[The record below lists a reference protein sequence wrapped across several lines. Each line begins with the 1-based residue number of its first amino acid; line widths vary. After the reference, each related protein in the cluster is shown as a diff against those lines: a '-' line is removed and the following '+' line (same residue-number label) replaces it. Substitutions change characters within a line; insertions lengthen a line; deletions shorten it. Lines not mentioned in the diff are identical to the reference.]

1 MRAFLNGQQGNISVP
16 AGSNIL
22 GRGQDCGLRI
32 DDPRLSRHHARL
44 LHDGSSLI
52 IEDLGSTNGVLV
64 NGERIH
70 GKKSLTSGDT
80 VVCGPCVFSVA
91 LDPTQKASASEL
103 VPGTDRK
110 PDPRQTESM
119 DPLELPSSD
128 RLPAS
133 KPGRQ
138 INPLIAAALSG
149 SGEFTATKAR
159 PDDPSSGLLKPSAMA
174 SDVSSDVL
182 KPNEQ
187 LKVQTAPL
195 IHRSDTTPRGNPIP
209 APSEIAKERLRDRKD
224 KTTGLIPNDFTP
236 TGSNALQPDFVTP
249 TPGGPAPVWKRC
261 FAGVADSVTLV
272 VLMAVVGLP
281 LIVGGYAWALSQ
293 ARAVIEN
300 GLPQLTTNPGNSAAT
315 WDLITSLFH
324 HGGIARGVD
333 IALRLMRAD
342 DQQPFLTLFVAS
354 ALGVLFIL
362 VTIIIHLIGATVVR
376 GAPFWHRLLAIEI
389 VEHRTGYHLTW
400 GRSVA
405 RWVACA
411 VLWPLAPIAL
421 GLDKR
426 SLHDVLTG
434 CAVRGKR
441 R

>member
-1 MRAFLNGQQGNISVP
+1 MRAFLNGQHGNIPVP

-44 LHDGSSLI
+44 LHDGSTLV

-70 GKKSLTSGDT
+70 GKKNLGTGDT

-91 LDPTQKASASEL
+91 LDPTQKATASEL

-110 PDPRQTESM
+110 PDPRQTEAM
-119 DPLELPSSD
+119 DPLELPGSD
-128 RLPAS
+128 RVPAS

-138 INPLIAAALSG
+138 LNPLIAAAISG
-149 SGEFTATKAR
+149 SGEFTATNTSAG
-159 PDDPSSGLLKPSAMA
+159 DPSSETLKPSLMA

-209 APSEIAKERLRDRKD
+209 APSEIANERMRDRKE
-224 KTTGLIPNDFTP
+224 KTTGLIPNDFAP
-236 TGSNALQPDFVTP
+236 SESVALQPDFVTP
-249 TPGGPAPVWKRC
+249 SPGGPAPAWKRT
-261 FAGVADSVTLV
+261 FAGIADSITLV
-272 VLMAVVGLP
+272 LLMAAVGLP
-281 LIVGGYAWALSQ
+281 LIVGGYAWALNQ
-293 ARAVIEN
+293 AGAVIEN
-300 GLPQLTTNPGNSAAT
+300 GLPQLTTNPGNSAAA
-315 WDLITSLFH
+315 WDLATSLFH
-324 HGGIARGVD
+324 TGGLSRGLD
-333 IALRLMRAD
+333 IAQRLMRAD
-342 DQQPFLTLFVAS
+342 DQQPFLTLFVAT
-354 ALGVLFIL
+354 ALGLLFML

-376 GAPFWHRLLAIEI
+376 GAPFWHRRLAIEI

-400 GRSVA
+400 GRAVA
-405 RWVACA
+405 RWMAWS